1 MTPQQI
7 EQFRIKAKTELGF
20 NDAQVDGYLR
30 SKGISPVSIKTT
42 APKQDFKISDVGKGF
57 IKGAQD
63 TVANLGTL
71 GQKGLDAIAKPIT
84 EKVTGKPYEPT
95 MTLKDAV
102 GDKFKPTNTAQKVGF
117 GAEKIGE
124 FFVPG
129 GAGLK
134 ATKGASLLTRAGTEA
149 LGTGLVTT
157 AQGSNLK
164 DTATM
169 AGIAG
174 AIPIV
179 GKLASIA
186 ATPVKKVLAEK
197 ISPAL
202 LNKYIL
208 RPVARDF
215 HFGKDPGLGVAKE
228 GLKANT
234 REGLLKEITTR
245 KKLLGSQIDSTLQAP
260 AVTTKKIDIKSAL
273 AGLDK
278 KIARAAEEGEEVL
291 YSRLSKI
298 REGITGKFKIVDGKA
313 VKFADRPLQLTPLE
327 AAQLKRKIGSSS
339 KWTGQ
344 AFDQEV
350 NQARVEVYRALN
362 EMIDKAAPG
371 SRALNARYANMLT
384 AEKALENTI
393 NVAKRQYPFGLIN
406 AGIGATAAGG
416 SFLTGDSAPEA
427 IAKGLVIATGAKAL
441 QSTAVQSRLAAKLS
455 QMGPEQRS
463 LIAKAIPLLKNV
475 LLGISQT
482 ETEEPD
488 MQSDQQ
494 QSELLN
500 P

>member
-7 EQFRIKAKTELGF
+7 EQFRIKAKQELGF
-20 NDAQVDGYLR
+20 TDAQVDGYLR
-30 SKGISPVSIKTT
+30 AKGITPVSVNRTQ
-42 APKQDFKISDVGKGF
+42 PKSDFKVSDVGKGF
-57 IKGAQD
+57 LKGAQS
-63 TVANLGTL
+63 TVSNVGSF
-71 GQKGLDAIAKPIT
+71 GQKALEGIT
-84 EKVTGKPYEPT
+84 GVKSQTPT
-95 MTLKDAV
+95 LNQTI
-102 GDKFKPTNTAQKVGF
+102 GDKLKPTNTAQSIGF

-129 GAGLK
+129 GVGLK
-134 ATKGASLLTRAGTEA
+134 ATKGASLAARAGTEA
-149 LGTGLVTT
+149 LGTGLVAS
-157 AQGSNLK
+157 AQGSKPK
-164 DTATM
+164 DIATI
-169 AGIAG
+169 AGISA

-179 GKLASIA
+179 GTLASIIT
-186 ATPVKKVLAEK
+186 TPAKKILAER

-208 RPVARDF
+208 RPVAKDF

-234 REGLLKEITTR
+234 REGLLKEISTR
-245 KKLLGSQIDSTLQAP
+245 KKLLGSQIDTTLQDASI
-260 AVTTKKIDIKSAL
+260 ATKKIDVGSAL
-273 AGLDK
+273 KGLDK
-278 KIARAAEEGEEVL
+278 KIAKAAEEGEEAL

-298 REGITGKFKIVDGKA
+298 REGITGKFKIIDGKA
-313 VKFADRPLQLTPLE
+313 VKIADRPLQLTPLE
-327 AAQLKRKIGSSS
+327 AAQLKRRIGGSS

-362 EMIDKAAPG
+362 EMIDKVAPG
-371 SRALNARYANMLT
+371 SKALNARYANMLT

-393 NVAKRQYPFGLIN
+393 NVAQRQYPFGLIN
-406 AGIGATAAGG
+406 AGIGATGAGA

-441 QSTAVQSRLAAKLS
+441 QSTAVQSRLAAKLA

-463 LIAKAIPLLKNV
+463 LIAQAIPLLRNI

-488 MQSDQQ
+488 TQSDPLE
-494 QSELLN
+494 SELLN